1 MLFRPIVYLTITFQ
15 FFTMRLEMKAVPK
28 PHHKILSLVNLY
40 LDLRFKKIVPPRLI
54 LYHAYS
60 NYSIPSLKAYPTLK
74 IMDRSNACTLI
85 SQLCDLCTINFNFAS
100 TPVYIMKLNL

>member
-1 MLFRPIVYLTITFQ
+1 MAKKPGVFKNHLFTKTSL
-15 FFTMRLEMKAVPK
+15 
-28 PHHKILSLVNLY
+28 LVNLY
-40 LDLRFKKIVPPRLI
+40 FNLRLKKIVPPRLI

-85 SQLCDLCTINFNFAS
+85 SQLCDLCTMNFNLAS
-100 TPVYIMKLNL
+100 TPGYIMKLNL